1 MISFIIEISRKAV
14 VKCDFLIPF
23 LNFEN
28 PNSWRFA
35 SFKRKSNK
43 FVIVIE
49 CNNGLFVDKL
59 EDDAAKNSKIKI
71 SMLSRLFLY

>member
-1 MISFIIEISRKAV
+1 MISFIIEISLKAV

-35 SFKRKSNK
+35 SFKQKSNK
-43 FVIVIE
+43 FVIVKE

-59 EDDAAKNSKIKI
+59 KDDAAKNSIIKI
-71 SMLSRLFLY
+71 SMLSVLFLY